1 MLPPVGASGA
11 AAVLLVLGSF
21 PGARSLAEQRYYA
34 HPQNRFWRFLGA
46 AAGLPLAAAGWAAR
60 LRLLEQ
66 GGIAL
71 WDVLAAADRPG
82 SLDAAIRNPVA
93 NDIAGYAQTL
103 PNLRAIACNGATS
116 FRLSA
121 PWRARVAVP
130 VVPLPSSSP
139 ANARTPADALENI
152 WAATLRPYLSFPA

>member
-1 MLPPVGASGA
+1 MLPPAGA
-11 AAVLLVLGSF
+11 AGHEALILILGSF

-46 AAGLPLAAAGWAAR
+46 AAGLPLAEAAPAGR
-60 LRLLEQ
+60 LGLLEQ

-71 WDVLAAADRPG
+71 WDVLAAADRVG

-93 NDIAGYAQTL
+93 NDIAGFAATL
-103 PNLRAIACNGATS
+103 PKLRAIACNGGTS
-116 FRLSA
+116 FRLSL

-130 VVPLPSSSP
+130 VLRLPSSSP
-139 ANARTPADALENI
+139 ANARTPAAVLERE
-152 WAATLRPYLSFPA
+152 WADTLRPYLSPPK